1 MVKDIGNSIKQRK
14 FKNGLE
20 KAYIN
25 LFYTTN
31 HFRDLHQTVFSKR
44 GILGQHYNVLRI
56 ARGQYPEPVS
66 PGYIKEVMLDKG
78 SDVTR
83 LVDKLVL
90 LGFVERSVNGQNKR
104 KLDIKITER
113 GLTETNLIEKEMD
126 LIHENRS
133 NLSEEELEILSG
145 LLDKLR
151 G

>member
-56 ARGQYPEPVS
+56 EAGIAGIVYA
-66 PGYIKEVMLDKG
+66 D
-78 SDVTR
+78 
-83 LVDKLVL
+83 
-90 LGFVERSVNGQNKR
+90 
-104 KLDIKITER
+104 
-113 GLTETNLIEKEMD
+113 
-126 LIHENRS
+126 
-133 NLSEEELEILSG
+133 
-145 LLDKLR
+145 
-151 G
+151 